1 MGLISKK
8 AGIEHIDTNIVIR
21 LIAQDNER
29 MTKKAEKLL
38 SKKDKTFV
46 FEDAAMMEV
55 VFVLTRG
62 GYNFTRKET
71 ADSINAFLKTENIY
85 CNKGLIEDALNLF
98 VKHPKL
104 SFVDCYLA
112 AITELSQE
120 KPLWTLDKT
129 LAKKLPS
136 VAREL

>member
-21 LIAQDNER
+21 LITQDNEK
-29 MTKKAEKLL
+29 MVKKAERLL
-38 SKKDKTFV
+38 SKKNKTYV

-62 GYNFTRKET
+62 GYDMTRKEA
-71 ADSINAFLKTENIY
+71 ADGINAFLKTENIY
-85 CNKGLIEDALNLF
+85 CNKGLIEDALNLY

-112 AITELSQE
+112 VIAELSQE
-120 KPLWTLDKT
+120 KPLWTLDKK
-129 LAKKLPS
+129 LAAQTPIAKL
-136 VAREL
+136 L

>member
-21 LIAQDNER
+21 LITQDNEK
-29 MTKKAEKLL
+29 MVKKAERLL
-38 SKKDKTFV
+38 SKKNKTYV

-62 GYNFTRKET
+62 GYDMTRKEA
-71 ADSINAFLKTENIY
+71 ADGINAFLKTENIY
-85 CNKGLIEDALNLF
+85 CNKGLIEDALNLY

-112 AITELSQE
+112 AITTISNE
-120 KPLWTLDKT
+120 KPLWTFDKS

-136 VAREL
+136 IAREL